1 MDLLALTNSCGNFG
15 LYCIMSSQVH
25 FIQKSAIE
33 KKENKLISVLLQGK
47 ISVLLHN
54 TISVL
59 RQTKISVLL
68 HTKTSVLRQTKIS
81 VLLQT
86 KFSVLLHNKIS
97 VLLHTEENGRSKA
110 INVFHR
116 HHSCHQADKTGGKS
130 FFDCIGQTLMLKS
143 QIILMAT
150 L

>member
-1 MDLLALTNSCGNFG
+1 MDLLALLNSCGNFG

-33 KKENKLISVLLQGK
+33 KKENKLISVLRRTK

-68 HTKTSVLRQTKIS
+68 HTKTSVL
-81 VLLQT
+81 LQT
-86 KFSVLLHNKIS
+86 KFSVLLHNEIS
-97 VLLHTEENGRSKA
+97 VLLHPEENGRSKA

-116 HHSCHQADKTGGKS
+116 HHSCHPAHKTGGKS
-130 FFDCIGQTLMLKS
+130 FFDCIGQTL
-143 QIILMAT
+143 IA
-150 L
+150 

>member
-1 MDLLALTNSCGNFG
+1 MSFLKALLIFSSKVMDLLALTNSCGNFG

-33 KKENKLISVLLQGK
+33 KKENKLISVF
-47 ISVLLHN
+47 
-54 TISVL
+54 

-86 KFSVLLHNKIS
+86 KFSVLLHNEIS
-97 VLLHTEENGRSKA
+97 VLLHPEENGRSKA

-116 HHSCHQADKTGGKS
+116 HHSCHPADQAWGIS
-130 FFDCIGQTLMLKS
+130 FWIALADPSLL
-143 QIILMAT
+143 
-150 L
+150 

>member
-33 KKENKLISVLLQGK
+33 KKENKLISVLRRTK

-81 VLLQT
+81 VLLHTKISVLLQT
-86 KFSVLLHNKIS
+86 KFSVLLHNEIS
-97 VLLHTEENGRSKA
+97 VLLHPEENGRSKA

-116 HHSCHQADKTGGKS
+116 HHSCHPADQTGGI
-130 FFDCIGQTLMLKS
+130 FF
-143 QIILMAT
+143 
-150 L
+150 